1 MTDNET
7 ILLAEKAERAALLQQ
22 LLIPDQDVDRLG
34 IVSIQT
40 PSATDLLVAGMPR
53 MLCNRVFMLGL
64 ETPATETDLD

>member
-64 ETPATETDLD
+64 